1 MMIAE
6 GPDRPQPR
14 VSPVEAVLLDA
25 HGTLLALQPP
35 VPRLTA
41 LLADAGHPHPP
52 DRVAAALGAEIA
64 HYRAHHDL
72 GRDPASLAA
81 LRRDCAGVLAA
92 ALGGDA
98 PDLDVLTAILLAALR
113 FELLPDALPAL
124 DALAARGVA
133 LGVVS
138 NWDCSLPDLLA
149 ELGVADRFAAVS
161 VSAVVGAAKPD
172 PAIFADALGR
182 LGVPA
187 DRALHCGDRPDADCV
202 GARRAGL
209 RAVLIDRLGTAAD
222 GDCPRVDS
230 LGRLAALVSP

>member
-1 MMIAE
+1 MIAE
-6 GPDRPQPR
+6 GPDRPQLR
-14 VSPVEAVLLDA
+14 GSPVEAVLLDA

-41 LLADAGHPHPP
+41 LLQEAGHPHPP
-52 DRVAAALGAEIA
+52 GRVAAALGAEIA
-64 HYRAHHDL
+64 HYRAHHDR

-81 LRRDCAGVLAA
+81 LRRDCAAVLAA
-92 ALGGDA
+92 GLQGDA
-98 PDLDVLTAILLAALR
+98 PDLDTLTTILLAALR

-133 LGVVS
+133 LAVVS
-138 NWDCSLPDLLA
+138 NWDCSLPEVLA
-149 ELGVADRFAAVS
+149 QLGVADRFAAVS

-182 LGVPA
+182 LGVAA
-187 DRALHCGDRPDADCV
+187 DRALHCGDRPDADCA

-209 RAVLIDRLGTAAD
+209 RAVLIDRRGALAD

-230 LGRLAALVSP
+230 LERLAAMVSP